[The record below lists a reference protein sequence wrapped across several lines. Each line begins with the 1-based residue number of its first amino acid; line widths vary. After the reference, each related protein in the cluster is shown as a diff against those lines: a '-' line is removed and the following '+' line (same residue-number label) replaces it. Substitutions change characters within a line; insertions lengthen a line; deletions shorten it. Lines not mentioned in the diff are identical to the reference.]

1 MPQKLPVHEG
11 YIFAKDGY
19 FSDNTGASI
28 VLFGVRDFDLFWG
41 YLDTLFESPMG
52 RKLIYA
58 GTDAEELILS
68 FTKDFRMPRF
78 FGAKKV
84 RERLQHRW
92 IAMGWGLFSY
102 QKNLITMPCH
112 DAWSVG
118 LALAHREHLTQ
129 ERWTMS
135 WTQRSSEHVEL
146 QFEPKAATL
155 APVQQPRGLHW
166 GAAHAS
172 NVVDEE
178 LDLDLEA
185 RSYGFFRGQ
194 QRSFFMHVSA
204 FQHLYN
210 ALIGRPLR
218 DGQAWVNEWTVSG
231 TIEAEIDL
239 FKSVAHAAQMAFQQ
253 SEVPIFVQQPSDWI
267 ELFSIHLS
275 HRGLGHVVVK
285 SSILDGEASTEFSIH
300 SSLPAVTCGVLAGMF
315 ERAHGQHPI
324 MNIDIHPSKLVMNLT
339 FPSVDYAVKT

>member
-19 FSDNTGASI
+19 FSDDTGASI
-28 VLFGVRDFDLFWG
+28 VLFGVREFDLFWS

-68 FTKDFRMPRF
+68 STKGFQMPRF

-118 LALAHREHLTQ
+118 LALAHKEHLTQ

-135 WTQRSSEHVEL
+135 WT
-146 QFEPKAATL
+146 
-155 APVQQPRGLHW
+155 
-166 GAAHAS
+166 
-172 NVVDEE
+172 
-178 LDLDLEA
+178 
-185 RSYGFFRGQ
+185 
-194 QRSFFMHVSA
+194 
-204 FQHLYN
+204 
-210 ALIGRPLR
+210 
-218 DGQAWVNEWTVSG
+218 
-231 TIEAEIDL
+231 
-239 FKSVAHAAQMAFQQ
+239 
-253 SEVPIFVQQPSDWI
+253 
-267 ELFSIHLS
+267 
-275 HRGLGHVVVK
+275 
-285 SSILDGEASTEFSIH
+285 
-300 SSLPAVTCGVLAGMF
+300 
-315 ERAHGQHPI
+315 
-324 MNIDIHPSKLVMNLT
+324 
-339 FPSVDYAVKT
+339 